1 VTTTERDRPNPRDR
15 RVARLAALV
24 AAVAFTGAGCV
35 DDVAGSSDR
44 VSGSVS
50 DRFDDVVSV
59 ASGRV
64 RDAVEI
70 LDARAD
76 CLAEGAVDTFGED
89 EVEDYDVGGD
99 PMELADQA
107 GADVGEV
114 SDAVE
119 HCLDLKPFL
128 VDVLAGAGASDAD
141 AACIADFI
149 LDNDRLREPILLQ
162 LLLGDPGVLTA
173 IGLAARGADSCD
185 LGPDV
190 ALDLPGW

>member
-1 VTTTERDRPNPRDR
+1 VTTTARARQPF
-15 RVARLAALV
+15 RLAAAV
-24 AAVAFTGAGCV
+24 AAVALASAGCV
-35 DDVAGSSDR
+35 DDVAGSRDG
-44 VSGSVS
+44 VSGTIT

-70 LDARAD
+70 LDDRAD
-76 CLAEGAVDTFGED
+76 CLASGAVDTFGED
-89 EVEDYDVGGD
+89 EVEDYDVGSD
-99 PMELADQA
+99 PMDLAQQA
-107 GADVGEV
+107 GTDIGEL

-119 HCLDLKPFL
+119 ICLDLKPFL
-128 VDVLAGAGASDAD
+128 VDVLTSAGATEADAD
-141 AACIADFI
+141 CIADFI

-185 LGPDV
+185 LAPDYS
-190 ALDLPGW
+190 LDLPGF